1 MNVTCAP
8 HFFLLLTIARLLIG
22 FADAA
27 SVPGNGAHCPGLRC
41 LPFLSGVP
49 LRGACNFSRCDCWRR
64 AHGASQAWQE
74 TYFPACFSLSVLLS
88 PVCQQTG
95 GSSAYVLALFRTLLS
110 CTRKGW
116 RSLWCVS
123 SSSCCLL
130 VHQCSSASPL
140 HCPNLAPCATYRLRC
155 SLDTDSAHRKKKTSR
170 KLSSRSLICIHTYS
184 S

>member
-1 MNVTCAP
+1 MCAT
-8 HFFLLLTIARLLIG
+8 FFLLLTIARLLIG

-27 SVPGNGAHCPGLRC
+27 SVPGNGAHWPGLRC

-155 SLDTDSAHRKKKTSR
+155 SLDTDSAHRKKKPLGSFPPD
-170 KLSSRSLICIHTYS
+170 L
-184 S
+184 